1 MGRKSDLTKARI
13 AAALEALLEDVP
25 LSRITVS
32 AVARQAGTN
41 RQTFYYHFETLDDLV
56 TYLCQQK
63 VQLLS
68 SEVAACTNVRA
79 LFAALVGQ
87 VGENRAIFKKVLNG
101 VGRGA
106 LREAFHDD
114 AKAVLLKQARAVV
127 DAYGAHP
134 STQELDFAVEYCV
147 LASAS
152 VVAGW
157 IDGAVSATQDE
168 LTEALA
174 QSFEQ
179 QMSGLAFSLQ

>member
-13 AAALEALLEDVP
+13 ADALGTLLEDVP

-56 TYLCQQK
+56 AYLCQQK

-68 SEVAACTNVRA
+68 SEVAACTDARA

-101 VGRGA
+101 AGRGA

-114 AKAVLLKQARAVV
+114 AKAVLLKQARTLMGVHGV
-127 DAYGAHP
+127 HP

-152 VVAGW
+152 AVAGW
-157 IDGAVSATQDE
+157 IEGVVPATQDE

-174 QSFEQ
+174 RSFEQ
-179 QMSGLAFSLQ
+179 QMSGLDFSLQ